1 MLPLDCFA
9 PLAMTGRS
17 PMRAMVAAGCLMVAS
32 AGAALAQAVPE
43 LPAALNPGEL
53 KAYLAVPAKGAQIH
67 VCNKNDAGAY
77 VWTFKAPEAELT
89 DTAGKNIGKHYG
101 GPSWEGSDGGKVVGA
116 VKASAPAPGGNA
128 IPWLLLDIKS
138 RDGSGQFTQ
147 AAAILRVNT
156 VGGTAPLAGCDEA
169 HAGTEQR
176 VPYTAVYYFL
186 K

>member
-1 MLPLDCFA
+1 MPRATLA
-9 PLAMTGRS
+9 ALAMFGL
-17 PMRAMVAAGCLMVAS
+17 AGD
-32 AGAALAQAVPE
+32 ALAQAPALPE
-43 LPAALNPGEL
+43 LPAALKPGDL
-53 KAYLAVPAKGAQIH
+53 KPYLAVPAKGVQIYA
-67 VCNKNDAGAY
+67 CNKNDAGAFA
-77 VWTFKAPEAELT
+77 WTFKGPEAELA

-101 GPSWEGSDGGKVVGA
+101 GPTWEGNDGGKVVGA

-147 AAAILRVNT
+147 AAGILRVNT
-156 VGGTAPLAGCDEA
+156 VGGTAPTTGCDEG
-169 HAGTEQR
+169 HAGSEQR

>member
-1 MLPLDCFA
+1 MMLA
-9 PLAMTGRS
+9 AAAMFVFTG
-17 PMRAMVAAGCLMVAS
+17 P
-32 AGAALAQAVPE
+32 ALAQSPALPE
-43 LPAALNPGEL
+43 LPAALKPGEL
-53 KAYLAVPAKGAQIH
+53 KAYLAVPAKGVQIYA
-67 VCNKNDAGAY
+67 CNKNDAGAFA
-77 VWTFKAPEAELT
+77 WTFKGPEAELA

-101 GPSWEGSDGGKVVGA
+101 GPTWEGNDGGNVAGA

-147 AAAILRVNT
+147 AAAILRVST
-156 VGGTAPLAGCDEA
+156 VGGTAPASGCDEP

>member
-1 MLPLDCFA
+1 MGRATLAAFSLFA
-9 PLAMTGRS
+9 F
-17 PMRAMVAAGCLMVAS
+17 AA
-32 AGAALAQAVPE
+32 AALAQAPALPE
-43 LPAALNPGEL
+43 LPAALKPGEL
-53 KAYLAVPAKGAQIH
+53 KPYLAVPAKGVQIYA
-67 VCNKNDAGAY
+67 CNKNDAGAY
-77 VWTFKAPEAELT
+77 AWTFKAPEAELD
-89 DTAGKNIGKHYG
+89 DTAGKTIGKHYG
-101 GPSWEGSDGGKVVGA
+101 GPTWEGSDGGKVVGA

-156 VGGTAPLAGCDEA
+156 VGGVAPTSGCDEG
-169 HAGTEQR
+169 HAGAEQR

>member
-1 MLPLDCFA
+1 MLRATLAALPLF
-9 PLAMTGRS
+9 
-17 PMRAMVAAGCLMVAS
+17 VS
-32 AGAALAQAVPE
+32 AGAALAQAPALPE
-43 LPAALNPGEL
+43 LPAALKPGEL
-53 KAYLAVPAKGAQIH
+53 KAYLAVPAKGVQIY
-67 VCNKNDAGAY
+67 VCNKNEAGAY
-77 VWTFKAPEAELT
+77 AWTFKGPEAEL
-89 DTAGKNIGKHYG
+89 DDAAGKPIGKHYG
-101 GPSWEGSDGGKVVGA
+101 GPTWEGSDGGKVVGA

-156 VGGTAPLAGCDEA
+156 VGGTAPAAGCDEA

>member
-1 MLPLDCFA
+1 MPRMMLAAASMFVCTAAAFA
-9 PLAMTGRS
+9 QS
-17 PMRAMVAAGCLMVAS
+17 P
-32 AGAALAQAVPE
+32 ALPE
-43 LPAALNPGEL
+43 LPAALKPAEL
-53 KAYLAVPAKGAQIH
+53 KPYLAVPAKGSQIY
-67 VCNKNDAGAY
+67 VCNKNDAGAFA
-77 VWTFKAPEAELT
+77 WTFKAPEAELA
-89 DTAGKNIGKHYG
+89 DTAGKTIGKHYG
-101 GPSWEGSDGGKVVGA
+101 GPTWEGSDGGKVVGA

-156 VGGTAPLAGCDEA
+156 VGGTAPTSGCDEA
-169 HAGTEQR
+169 HAGSEQR

>member
-1 MLPLDCFA
+1 MFA
-9 PLAMTGRS
+9 SSG
-17 PMRAMVAAGCLMVAS
+17 VAI
-32 AGAALAQAVPE
+32 AQAPALPE
-43 LPAALNPGEL
+43 LPAALKPGEL
-53 KAYLAVPAKGAQIH
+53 KVYLAAPAKGVQIYA
-67 VCNKNDAGAY
+67 CNKNDASTYA
-77 VWTFKAPEAELT
+77 WTFKGPEAELA
-89 DTAGKNIGKHYG
+89 DTAGKVIGKHYG
-101 GPSWEGSDGGKVVGA
+101 GPTWEGKDGGKVVGA
-116 VKASAPAPGGNA
+116 VKASASAPGGNA

-156 VGGTAPLAGCDEA
+156 VGGTAPTSGCDEA